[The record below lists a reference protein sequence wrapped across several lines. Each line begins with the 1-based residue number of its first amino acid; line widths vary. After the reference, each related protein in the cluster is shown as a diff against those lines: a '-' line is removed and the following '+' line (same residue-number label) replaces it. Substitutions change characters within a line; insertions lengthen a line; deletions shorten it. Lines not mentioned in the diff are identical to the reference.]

1 MVPHDGNGPVWSDG
15 RNGEGTLSM
24 LDARL
29 SHEYASAVE
38 DLRGLVRI
46 PSVAAQRQGI
56 PDTVRTVGGLF
67 RGAGG
72 RVTVLEHAGANPA
85 VVAEFEGR
93 SPRTL
98 LFYNHY
104 DVQPAEP
111 LAEWTV
117 PPFDVTERGGRLYGR
132 GVADNKGNLAG
143 RIAAVRALAAAGG
156 GLPCRVKF
164 LVEGEEEISSVHLGA
179 MTRGHTDLL
188 RADACIWES
197 GSRDRRERLRLSCGA
212 KGICY
217 LQLEAASATLDLHSQ
232 YGAIIEGAPF
242 RLVRALATFKDA
254 SGRVL
259 IPAHYDRVRPTT
271 PAEDAVLASLPLD
284 LVDDVREQ
292 AGVDRF
298 MGGVGGSAAL
308 RQWLLTPTC
317 TICGIWGGYMGA
329 GSKTVLPKAAS
340 AKIDF
345 RLVPDQDPDEV
356 ARNVRRHLDAQG
368 YADITVTVLGAEFPW
383 RSDLGHP
390 FVGLVR
396 RAAAEVTGREVL
408 VLPTSA
414 GTGPMH
420 DVGPVLDLPIV
431 GAGDGYW
438 DSRAHAPDENIRVAD
453 FQETIRLMACIV
465 ERFAEDG

>member
-1 MVPHDGNGPVWSDG
+1 MDPLDPLDG
-15 RNGEGTLSM
+15 RLTE
-24 LDARL
+24 
-29 SHEYASAVE
+29 EYGRAVE
-38 DLRGLVRI
+38 DLRRLVRV
-46 PSVAAQRQGI
+46 PSVAAQQQGI
-56 PDTVRTVGGLF
+56 PDAVRVTGDLF

-72 RVTVLEHAGANPA
+72 RVTVLEHGGGNPA

-117 PPFDVTERGGRLYGR
+117 PPFDVTERAGLLYGR
-132 GVADNKGNLAG
+132 GVADNKGNIAG
-143 RIAAVRALAAAGG
+143 RIAALRALAAAHG

-164 LVEGEEEISSVHLGA
+164 LVEGEEEISSPHLGA
-179 MTRGHTDLL
+179 LTRSHTDLL

-197 GSRDRRERLRLSCGA
+197 GSRDRQERLRLSCGA

-217 LQLEAASATLDLHSQ
+217 LQLEAVTAKIDLHSQ
-232 YGAIIEGAPF
+232 YGAVLEGAPL
-242 RLVRALATFKDA
+242 RLGRALATLKDD

-259 IPAHYDRVRPTT
+259 VPGHYDRVRPAT
-271 PAEDAVLASLPLD
+271 PAEEAALEALPLD
-284 LVDDVREQ
+284 LVENLHEQ
-292 AGVDRF
+292 AGVARF
-298 MGGVGGSAAL
+298 MGGVAGRAAI

-317 TICGIWGGYMGA
+317 TVCGIWGGYTGA
-329 GSKTVLPKAAS
+329 GSKTVLPRAAS
-340 AKIDF
+340 AKVDF
-345 RLVPDQDPDEV
+345 RLVPDQDPHEV
-356 ARNVRRHLDAQG
+356 ARSVRRHLDAHG
-368 YADITVTVLGAEFPW
+368 YTDVATTVLGAEFPW

-396 RAAAEVTGREVL
+396 RAAADATGREVL

-420 DVGPVLDLPIV
+420 DVGPVLNLPIV
-431 GAGDGYW
+431 GVGDGYW
-438 DSRAHAPDENIRVAD
+438 DSRVHAPDENIRAAD
-453 FQETIRLMACIV
+453 FQETIRIVARIV
-465 ERFAEDG
+465 ERFAEAA